1 MRKHVGI
8 FSLAAVALFFNACR
22 KSDVPAG
29 TSDSN
34 ISSPRTINLIPA
46 QNQSA
51 GDRRIYLPIMQVGT
65 TKATLKTVFDTGSE
79 GMVLSGTSLFTSMY
93 IADTGIV
100 INSPDSAIINGI
112 TVTSTKVVSTYGSP
126 PATRSFYGNIA
137 YASFVFGDA
146 SGSVQTLRMPFI
158 VIYKGVDN
166 QTQASVPVD
175 ANSDGIAGIQSSGFT
190 PGIALVTNRAGV
202 KSPFNYFNYGTG
214 IFAGFQLAPL
224 SNIGWT
230 NQASNQGFPSTPL
243 LTLGLTSDM
252 ETGYALQSQRL
263 DIGFLYDPDLLVN
276 VTYGGSTVSNSNLL
290 LDTGTPVGNS
300 IFNSAISGSTTLAA
314 GVAVSFSTNEGFDYG
329 YSTDNLLF
337 QTIVQNNGQ
346 QRCIF
351 GIDFFLNN
359 YFLIDYTQHYI
370 GLKAS

>member
-8 FSLAAVALFFNACR
+8 FSLAAITLFNACR
-22 KSDVPAG
+22 KSDVPLG
-29 TSDSN
+29 TSDSS
-34 ISSPRTINLIPA
+34 ISSPKTIDLIPA

-51 GDRRIYLPIMQVGT
+51 GDRRIYLPIMQVGG
-65 TKATLKTVFDTGSE
+65 TKASLKTVFDSGSE
-79 GMVLSGTSLFTSMY
+79 GMVLSGTSLFAATY

-100 INSPDSAIINGI
+100 INSPDSAIIDGI
-112 TVTSTKVVSTYGSP
+112 TVTSIKVVSVYGSP

-146 SGSVQTLRMPFI
+146 SGSIQTLRMPFI

-175 ANSDGIAGIQSSGFT
+175 ANSDGIAGVQSSGFDPNVT
-190 PGIALVTNRAGV
+190 VVTNRSGV

-230 NQASNQGFPSTPL
+230 NQASNQGYPSTPL

-252 ETGYALQSQRL
+252 ETGYALQAQRV
-263 DIGFLYDPDLLVN
+263 DIGPLFDPDLLVSM
-276 VTYGGSTVSNSNLL
+276 TYGGSTLNNSNLL
-290 LDTGTPVGNS
+290 LDTGTPVGYS
-300 IFNSAISGSTTLAA
+300 IFNSSQSGSTTLAA
-314 GVAVSFSTNEGFDYG
+314 GVAVSFSTNEGFNYG
-329 YSTDNLLF
+329 YTTDNLLF
-337 QTIVQNNGQ
+337 QTVVQNNGQ